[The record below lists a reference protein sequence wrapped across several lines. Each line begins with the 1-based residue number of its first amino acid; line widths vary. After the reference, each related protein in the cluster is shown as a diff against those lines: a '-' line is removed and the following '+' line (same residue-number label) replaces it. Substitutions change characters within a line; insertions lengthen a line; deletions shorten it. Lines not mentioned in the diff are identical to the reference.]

1 MPDDWQLEHWQ
12 IVLHTVAFA
21 AHHYCPGLTYQ
32 RVTLGFVRHDCR
44 EPQRAS
50 LVYVSGSFK
59 PHSWLRLS
67 CGLKERITDS
77 GPCFS
82 SFCMPPAGWH
92 RRSCE
97 WRPRATTPPRAYRVA
112 VSTVPGTTAETESA
126 GAARMHA
133 WAPHSVKRS
142 MSSVLRDKVH
152 RCRSSQHASS
162 RGIDVPSGPEVLSWH
177 RQDDTDSRR
186 GRRSFSFRLSC
197 SPTMQSKGND
207 PWSMA

>member
-1 MPDDWQLEHWQ
+1 MNQSQFHFYRMPDDWQLEHWQ
-12 IVLHTVAFA
+12 IVLYTVAFA

-50 LVYVSGSFK
+50 LVYVSGCFK

-112 VSTVPGTTAETESA
+112 VSTVLLQRRRAQVQPAC
-126 GAARMHA
+126 MHG
-133 WAPHSVKRS
+133 
-142 MSSVLRDKVH
+142 H
-152 RCRSSQHASS
+152 RT
-162 RGIDVPSGPEVLSWH
+162 V
-177 RQDDTDSRR
+177 
-186 GRRSFSFRLSC
+186 
-197 SPTMQSKGND
+197 
-207 PWSMA
+207 